1 MLEEQKT
8 KLDQQKELKAQAFQS
23 QAEIRKTEQSLWEL
37 EKKVAMI
44 GQPPRL
50 DLEGIT
56 KRVGAALDEAMKLI
70 RAKKIVDQGGGA
82 VLGPGGSE
90 AVAGGGSSVSSL
102 LEPGLSLD
110 ELLQRVTSPDWLRG
124 AGMPRNTETLK
135 VALEA
140 RNSLME
146 LERLHQTK
154 MMQMVRILTLVILC
168 FHSFLLFASHS
179 DTLRCHSHD
188 VHWWFSTFSSRNSSK
203 SVPSSRPRKPAMGW
217 RCRPSSCTCTWPIRR
232 RIFSDGCSGM
242 RPTISFFPNSSR
254 TRTASSSN
262 LVCPRVPRQVLLPL
276 PPWRWGLAERQAK
289 AAP

>member
-8 KLDQQKELKAQAFQS
+8 KLDQQKELKVQAFQS

-56 KRVGAALDEAMKLI
+56 KRVGAALDEAIKLI

-154 MMQMVRILTLVILC
+154 MMQMVRILTLLSSCVSIHSCCWHHTRILSAVILMMYIGG
-168 FHSFLLFASHS
+168 SLLFPPG
-179 DTLRCHSHD
+179 
-188 VHWWFSTFSSRNSSK
+188 F
-203 SVPSSRPRKPAMGW
+203 PAKAFRARG
-217 RCRPSSCTCTWPIRR
+217 RGS
-232 RIFSDGCSGM
+232 
-242 RPTISFFPNSSR
+242 
-254 TRTASSSN
+254 
-262 LVCPRVPRQVLLPL
+262 
-276 PPWRWGLAERQAK
+276 PPWDGAAGPAHARALGQSGGGSSATVALGCGQLSASFPTAAEREPP
-289 AAP
+289 AAAIWFVRESPDRICCLSLPGDGD